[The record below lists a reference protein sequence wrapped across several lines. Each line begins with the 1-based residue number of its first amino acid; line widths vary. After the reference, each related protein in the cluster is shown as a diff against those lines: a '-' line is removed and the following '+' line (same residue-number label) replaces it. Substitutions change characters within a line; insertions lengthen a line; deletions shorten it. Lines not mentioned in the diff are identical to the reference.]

1 MAVGAMLATVSAIN
15 ADFFG
20 AAKLP
25 TILAHER
32 QRPQRYAREIWG
44 RHPAALG
51 LIAGWA
57 ILISRYVDLHAIS
70 AAASA
75 GFLIVFAMVN
85 VDNAKLARLTGSRRW
100 VSVLAAVACLGAL
113 GQRDILCSSSRPMP
127 CCVLAVSEPGPR
139 RRYNVLWRVNCAST
153 EWPVGGHCE
162 EKHMSPK
169 ENSMSLHICIHR
181 ATCAWAIV
189 LGLVVLSMAG
199 PARAQPVDIPA
210 TWGGDFWGP
219 PG

>member
-1 MAVGAMLATVSAIN
+1 MPLSKATARYKVHRSSPRAQAPATWYGNQRPIHLRPKANGPHVTSSGTVMAVGAMLATVSAIN

-85 VDNAKLARLTGSRRW
+85 VGNAKLARLTGSRRW

-113 GQRDILCSSSRPMP
+113 GVMIVQILGQPQHAHAVWLIVGVAVVPFVYEFLYSAIGARD
-127 CCVLAVSEPGPR
+127 E
-139 RRYNVLWRVNCAST
+139 
-153 EWPVGGHCE
+153 VGHG
-162 EKHMSPK
+162 
-169 ENSMSLHICIHR
+169 
-181 ATCAWAIV
+181 V
-189 LGLVVLSMAG
+189 
-199 PARAQPVDIPA
+199 
-210 TWGGDFWGP
+210 
-219 PG
+219 